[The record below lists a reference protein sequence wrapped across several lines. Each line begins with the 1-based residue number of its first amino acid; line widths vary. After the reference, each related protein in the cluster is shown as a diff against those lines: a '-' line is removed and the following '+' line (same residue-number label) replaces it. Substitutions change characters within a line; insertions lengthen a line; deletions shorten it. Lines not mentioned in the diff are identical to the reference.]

1 MEPEN
6 VATAIAKWGLDY
18 VVLTSVDR
26 DELEDQGAN
35 HFAQTVSGLKK
46 KNPKILIECLT
57 PGMSFGKINMKH
69 SIKNDN
75 YKKT

>member
-26 DELEDQGAN
+26 DELKDQGSN
-35 HFAQTVSGLKK
+35 HFAHTVSLLKE
-46 KNPKILIECLT
+46 KNPSILIECLT
-57 PGMSFGKINMKH
+57 PGEIFNA
-69 SIKNDN
+69 
-75 YKKT
+75 